1 MKNVTMAD
9 VAKEAGVSKSTVSQ
23 FLNKRFEYM
32 GEKTKQKIEE
42 AIERL
47 GYQPN
52 YIARS
57 LKQKRTSMV
66 GIIVANIM
74 HYLSTEISRAIEDF
88 CQGHDL
94 NAIVCN
100 ADDNQKKKKNILKC
114 CGLNR
119 LMA

>member
-57 LKQKRTSMV
+57 
-66 GIIVANIM
+66 
-74 HYLSTEISRAIEDF
+74 
-88 CQGHDL
+88 
-94 NAIVCN
+94 
-100 ADDNQKKKKNILKC
+100 
-114 CGLNR
+114 
-119 LMA
+119 